1 LEFCSYDFIKLGII
15 FVTNYNMYR
24 NKKKKKLVEE
34 DGGIFEK
41 RLLLLF
47 YIDNANLVT
56 VSCFIKK

>member
-24 NKKKKKLVEE
+24 NIKNILVEE
-34 DGGIFEK
+34 DGRIFEK

-47 YIDNANLVT
+47 YIDIANLVT
-56 VSCFIKK
+56 ISCFIKK

>member
-24 NKKKKKLVEE
+24 NIKNILVEE
-34 DGGIFEK
+34 DGRIFEK